1 MAVRFFERMQL
12 TENQLN
18 RLVYQVR
25 LSEDPRQGV
34 KNWIDENEYIV
45 NQWVKNLKP
54 ERKKIM

>member
-1 MAVRFFERMQL
+1 MQL